1 MKNLIIPWVFQV
13 KGDLILVLCGFKFK
27 SLNPHEKCAKG
38 SHKKVSK
45 LANVDKPLISTFTLL
60 ISEFV

>member
-27 SLNPHEKCAKG
+27 SLNPHENAPKG
-38 SHKKVSK
+38 VIRKSQN
-45 LANVDKPLISTFTLL
+45 LRTSTNR
-60 ISEFV
+60 